1 MKLRDILN
9 VKGDEVITIDAESTI
24 HDAIQVLV
32 KHNIGALLVLDE
44 SEKLIGIISERDILR
59 ESAKR
64 DHLLRKTKVN
74 KIMTK
79 DVIVGLLDDDMDYT
93 LSVMTKNRIRHLP
106 IMEKDKNVGIISL
119 ADVVKGQLDESEHD
133 NRYLKQY
140 MFGV

>member
-1 MKLRDILN
+1 
-9 VKGDEVITIDAESTI
+9 
-24 HDAIQVLV
+24 
-32 KHNIGALLVLDE
+32 
-44 SEKLIGIISERDILR
+44 
-59 ESAKR
+59 
-64 DHLLRKTKVN
+64 
-74 KIMTK
+74 MTK

-140 MFGV
+140 MFGF